1 MEQPFIPTEFNVLI
15 LQETITDE
23 SGSMVVY
30 APVDVPVINLAAR
43 GEDTSRVPILPS
55 GIVISRAKANPAA
68 GEASSSN
75 GSRPE
80 GSLVTVAF
88 QILVCSSS
96 AMRQL
101 NMETVATVNTLISS
115 TVQKMKVAL
124 NSTAD

>member
-1 MEQPFIPTEFNVLI
+1 MLI
-15 LQETITDE
+15 LQETCTDP
-23 SGSMVVY
+23 SGSLVVY

-55 GIVISRAKANPAA
+55 GIVISKDGRATPNPVA
-68 GEASSSN
+68 GEPSSSN
-75 GSRPE
+75 VG
-80 GSLVTVAF
+80 GLGGTLLTVAF

-124 NSTAD
+124 NCASVD